1 MELSKLID
9 ILELEF
15 PPETAWSND
24 SIGLQIKSSKSEVN
38 NVYLTLELD
47 NESVNE
53 AINLS
58 ADIIITFHPLIFS
71 PLSSVR
77 IDNRV
82 GNLVSKII
90 KNDINLYS
98 IHTNFDSHAKGT
110 SFEFCRMLG
119 LSVSEFLVPDLK
131 FENKGMGV
139 IVDVVDALNFEN
151 LLEKVSK
158 VCNSPIK
165 YNKSNEE
172 LIKRVAVLG
181 GSGSSYMEAAIEKK
195 CDILITADVKY
206 HDFHAAQGR
215 ISIIDPGHYEMEQFV
230 SNAMYNILSAKFKDE
245 LNFIKGKV
253 VTNPVKYYPDNNYTK
268 MQMNYLNNN

>member
-1 MELSKLID
+1 MELSKFID

-24 SIGLQIKSSKSEVN
+24 SIGLQIKSSKSEVK

-47 NESVNE
+47 NESVSE

-58 ADIIITFHPLIFS
+58 ADVIITFHPLIFS
-71 PLSSVR
+71 PLSTVS

-82 GNLVSKII
+82 GNLVSKLI

-119 LSVSEFLVPDLK
+119 LSVSEFLVPDTK
-131 FENKGMGV
+131 YENKGMGV
-139 IVDVVDALNFEN
+139 IIDVKENISFEN
-151 LLEKVSK
+151 LLEKVTDI
-158 VCNSPIK
+158 CNSPIK
-165 YNKSNEE
+165 YNHYNTD
-172 LIKRVAVLG
+172 LVKRVAVIG
-181 GSGSSYMEAAIEKK
+181 GSGSSYLEAAIDNK
-195 CDILITADVKY
+195 CDVFITADVKY
-206 HDFHAAQGR
+206 HDFHAAKGR

-230 SNAMYNILSAKFKDE
+230 SNAMYNILSVKFNNE

-268 MQMNYLNNN
+268 MQMNYLKNN